1 MTRADVYL
9 CAAGYAKSRSAA
21 KELIEKGS
29 VTLDGKALKK
39 ASELVDEAAEHTVLV
54 KKEPFVCRGGLK
66 LEGAISA
73 FGTDVSGK
81 ICIDIGASTG
91 GFTDCLLSHGAKK
104 VYAVDSGHGQLDS
117 SLASRDD
124 VVNIE
129 GYNARNLKRADFDT
143 DFDIAVMDVS
153 FISQTYI
160 HAGISDVLRDDGV
173 LISLIKPQFE
183 AGRHAV
189 GKNGIVK
196 KKEDREAALRRVIDS
211 AALCGLYCR
220 DVIRSPIDGGD
231 GNIEYLA
238 LFTKEAG
245 ETLFPPTKIKILA
258 EGRKTNGDG
267 T

>member
-21 KELIEKGS
+21 KALIEKGS
-29 VTLDGKALKK
+29 VTLDGRTLKK
-39 ASELVDEAAEHTVLV
+39 ASELIDETSEHTVLV
-54 KKEPFVCRGGLK
+54 ENEPFVCRGGLK
-66 LEGAISA
+66 LDGALSA
-73 FGTDVSGK
+73 FGTDVTGK

-104 VYAVDSGHGQLDS
+104 VYAVDSGHGQLDR
-117 SLASRDD
+117 SLATRDD

-129 GYNARNLKRADFDT
+129 GYNARNLKKTDFDT

-160 HAGISDVLRDDGV
+160 HAGIADVLRDDGV

-183 AGRHAV
+183 AGKNAV
-189 GKNGIVK
+189 GKNGIVR
-196 KKEDREAALRRVIDS
+196 KKEDRESAIRRVAES
-211 AALCGLYCR
+211 AASCGLYCR
-220 DVIRSPIDGGD
+220 DIIRSPIDGGD

-238 LFTKEAG
+238 LFTKAAG
-245 ETLFPPTKIKILA
+245 DSPFPPKKIKILA
-258 EGRKTNGDG
+258 EGRNPSGDR